1 MNSWRSQTETGE
13 ITMNDTRHTPISS
26 NAMPPVGDEA
36 APVPN
41 TSMLP
46 GTEKAPTHAELD
58 ALNQT
63 HQEGTHDLA
72 DRMCAIRDQWLA
84 NTRSHVRYSP
94 LTSLAAAAVLGA
106 VIARVMRR

>member
-1 MNSWRSQTETGE
+1 
-13 ITMNDTRHTPISS
+13 MNDTRHTPVGSD
-26 NAMPPVGDEA
+26 AALPVEDSA

-58 ALNQT
+58 ALNQN
-63 HQEGTHDLA
+63 HQEGAHAIA
-72 DRMCAIRDQWLA
+72 DRMCAIRDQWVA

-106 VIARVMRR
+106 VIARVIRR